1 MLIDTAE
8 VTFKAGD
15 GGNGKV
21 SFRKNKKGPDGG
33 NGGKGGDLYVV
44 WSDNLNLLNQFSRET
59 NFAAENGVPGESN
72 QRSGRNG
79 EDLVISLPI
88 GTEVI
93 NKKSGQRLFE
103 VTKLNEKIL
112 VAKGGSGGLG
122 NWEFRSGELTTPKF
136 AERGQKSHIL
146 PIILAFLG
154 IGIIAGS
161 GLYLYQ
167 KMYLKPAPSV
177 TVATPQPSPVATQP
191 INTLTTFSDF
201 GVTFSY
207 PSAWQ
212 RIRMSTLTESLLN
225 GNVNFATPS
234 ASKTPEVVYLFFT
247 PDEYSQLLSLSQSYR
262 QDLAASKNQAS
273 ASATTSALGNFVGLT
288 TKAARLSELTIT
300 HLDGANALT
309 SAQDL
314 SKGQCSGTNISY
326 STSSPV
332 DNSRIQSATVSG
344 QLAYYLP
351 PQSGCSYQNTTV
363 IIDCGNMAKPA
374 SCEFAFNNAP
384 DINHLSPDQEAL
396 LQSIKIQ

>member
-1 MLIDTAE
+1 MKPVQYVKSQLAVGHSSTEIRDALINAGWNLFDIDQVIPAP
-8 VTFKAGD
+8 FKSPTIPPQEEATIASSPEMT
-15 GGNGKV
+15 KPFPV
-21 SFRKNKKGPDGG
+21 
-33 NGGKGGDLYVV
+33 
-44 WSDNLNLLNQFSRET
+44 NL
-59 NFAAENGVPGESN
+59 
-72 QRSGRNG
+72 
-79 EDLVISLPI
+79 ISQTVQNPEQP
-88 GTEVI
+88 TT
-93 NKKSGQRLFE
+93 S
-103 VTKLNEKIL
+103 TPMEK
-112 VAKGGSGGLG
+112 
-122 NWEFRSGELTTPKF
+122 PK
-136 AERGQKSHIL
+136 KSHIL